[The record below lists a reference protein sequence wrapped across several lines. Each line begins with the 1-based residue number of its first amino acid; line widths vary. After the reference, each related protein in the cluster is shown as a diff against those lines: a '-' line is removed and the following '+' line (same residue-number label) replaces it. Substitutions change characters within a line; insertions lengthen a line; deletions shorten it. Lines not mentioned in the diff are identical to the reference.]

1 MTIIDEFGK
10 ICIIAKKNK
19 VFRRIS
25 DGQIFGHKI
34 YLGKTYHLGGETLD
48 TPLVEI
54 PGHFEEIDDPVAAE
68 TIVLDEDTYLEE
80 EPQALSASLPDA
92 EPLQETEP
100 LTDTPSSPQKVT
112 LADYRALEDKVK
124 KMMEMLGIS

>member
-1 MTIIDEFGK
+1 MRIDELNNK
-10 ICIIAKKNK
+10 HLIAEDGK

-25 DGQIFGHKI
+25 DGWIAGPEI
-34 YLGKTYHLGGETLD
+34 YLGKTYHLGGETLE
-48 TPLVEI
+48 TPLEEI

-124 KMMEMLGIS
+124 KMMEMLGVS

>member
-1 MTIIDEFGK
+1 MRIDELNNK
-10 ICIIAKKNK
+10 HLIAEDGK

-25 DGQIFGHKI
+25 DGWIAGPEI
-34 YLGKTYHLGGETLD
+34 YLGKTYHLGGETLE
-48 TPLVEI
+48 TPLEEI

>member
-1 MTIIDEFGK
+1 MRIDELNNK
-10 ICIIAKKNK
+10 HLIAEDGK

-25 DGQIFGHKI
+25 DGWIAGPEI
-34 YLGKTYHLGGETLD
+34 YLGKTYHLGGETLE
-48 TPLVEI
+48 TPLEEI

-80 EPQALSASLPDA
+80 EPQALSASLPEA